1 MVQTVRGGEG
11 LYDLVYE
18 TGAGKFDD
26 PHGGKFWTDTGG
38 SKLCSQ
44 TSSIPTFQIN
54 QSAPNPL
61 GHDMMQSVNEG

>member
-26 PHGGKFWTDTGG
+26 EHGGKFWTDTGG

-44 TSSIPTFQIN
+44 AAAAS
-54 QSAPNPL
+54 PL
-61 GHDMMQSVNEG
+61 SRLTKVPLTLLVMI